1 MPSVLVTGAARGIG
15 RTVALHLANEGW
27 DVIAGVRR
35 ESDGARL
42 SAEGSGRIVPITLD
56 VTDETQVAAL
66 DAGLPERLDALV
78 NNAGILLTGPV
89 EAMPLDAWRRQLDV
103 NVIGQIAVTQ
113 AVLPRL
119 RESRGRVVFIS
130 SLSGRIVTPITGA
143 YNASKFAIE
152 ATADALRMEVHTWG
166 IHVSL
171 VEPAQV
177 DTDMWQKAVEAFD
190 ADVDALPA
198 EQRTLY
204 ARHTAGYRRAIPLSQ
219 RMAVAPA
226 KVAEAVER
234 ALTARRPRARYVVG
248 VGPKFQRVLA
258 DVTPTPVMDL
268 VLRSALRIPRR
279 G

>member
-15 RTVALHLANEGW
+15 RTVALHLAKQGW
-27 DVIAGVRR
+27 NVIAGVRR
-35 ESDGARL
+35 EADGERL
-42 SAEGSGRIVPITLD
+42 SVEGSGQIVPTILD
-56 VTDETQVAAL
+56 VTDEEQVTAL
-66 DAGLPERLDALV
+66 DAALPERLDALV

-103 NVIGQIAVTQ
+103 NVIGQVAVTQ

-130 SLSGRIVTPITGA
+130 SLSGRIATPITGS

-152 ATADALRMEVHTWG
+152 AIADALRIELSSWG

-171 VEPAQV
+171 IEPAQV
-177 DTDMWQKAVEAFD
+177 DTDMWQGAIEAFD
-190 ADVDALPA
+190 ADAQTMSPDH
-198 EQRTLY
+198 RTLY
-204 ARHTAGYRRAIPLSQ
+204 AEHLTGYRRMIPTSQ
-219 RMAVAPA
+219 RMAAPPS
-226 KVAEAVER
+226 KVAAAVER

-248 VGPKFQRVLA
+248 VGPKIQRVLA

-279 G
+279 A